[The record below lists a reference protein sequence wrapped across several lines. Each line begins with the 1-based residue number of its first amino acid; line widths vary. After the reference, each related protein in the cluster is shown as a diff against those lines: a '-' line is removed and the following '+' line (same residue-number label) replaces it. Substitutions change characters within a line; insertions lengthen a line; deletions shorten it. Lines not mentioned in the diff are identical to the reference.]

1 LIDNYLKQFKLL
13 RKPVNY
19 EFIRKNLAKSFQ
31 QIYKGMSSLKMPTF
45 NKPFR
50 EELEEQTPDPTQYGP
65 DKVAKAMKIAVNSD
79 GKYTIAV
86 REIEKIAKNLSK
98 VSTIARA
105 LQTANE
111 QLEEAI
117 APFRL
122 SYDDKYGKHAGFED
136 AKTLQDLQNKAQK
149 LRAKGFKINKMGRNT
164 SPVKEDFTKKDYKKL
179 MSEIKEAMPG
189 GANSSSRQGSFA
201 KSRKPKYRFGYRVA
215 EKQPTGDKL
224 AEEAK
229 DIAVGQRISFDQLSQ
244 SLKDLWTEAADK
256 EKGASD
262 AKVPAIK
269 KDNKPGV
276 KIAKIRLKRDKMDGP
291 EGDGKDEGAELA
303 KKEDEVALLKQKME
317 TEKAKSVEK
326 ATKKLVNPETGE
338 PLLQIGIAY
347 KHIRDKL
354 EKEKEKKKSEVKE
367 STEYLKSKLSS
378 TQIANIKATWAKK
391 KASDV
396 TIGVKDMIKKMD
408 IPTQLAIKAADIP
421 HISKLIEGLSE
432 GKYTRYSYLLIQK
445 GRMQKA
451 GDKQGE
457 KQTDIEIEKEKQKLG
472 IKEGVEVQVIK
483 KGSGPINKRSHVH
496 DFKNRAD
503 AEKWIKW
510 YKTGGSLY
518 KKSEIEKIL
527 IHEVNDR
534 SSLIY
539 QYNLPQIVSED
550 KEGSAYAIGM
560 AKAKEKY
567 NDEPPLEKKT
577 IRKAH
582 HIADKILNN
591 QVQNGDGM
599 EDQPETPKKKL
610 KIGIVHPAKETVNRL
625 WHKRGDKK

>member
-1 LIDNYLKQFKLL
+1 
-13 RKPVNY
+13 
-19 EFIRKNLAKSFQ
+19 
-31 QIYKGMSSLKMPTF
+31 
-45 NKPFR
+45 
-50 EELEEQTPDPTQYGP
+50 
-65 DKVAKAMKIAVNSD
+65 
-79 GKYTIAV
+79 
-86 REIEKIAKNLSK
+86 
-98 VSTIARA
+98 
-105 LQTANE
+105 
-111 QLEEAI
+111 
-117 APFRL
+117 
-122 SYDDKYGKHAGFED
+122 
-136 AKTLQDLQNKAQK
+136 
-149 LRAKGFKINKMGRNT
+149 
-164 SPVKEDFTKKDYKKL
+164 
-179 MSEIKEAMPG
+179 
-189 GANSSSRQGSFA
+189 
-201 KSRKPKYRFGYRVA
+201 
-215 EKQPTGDKL
+215 
-224 AEEAK
+224 
-229 DIAVGQRISFDQLSQ
+229 
-244 SLKDLWTEAADK
+244 
-256 EKGASD
+256 
-262 AKVPAIK
+262 
-269 KDNKPGV
+269 
-276 KIAKIRLKRDKMDGP
+276 
-291 EGDGKDEGAELA
+291 
-303 KKEDEVALLKQKME
+303 
-317 TEKAKSVEK
+317 
-326 ATKKLVNPETGE
+326 
-338 PLLQIGIAY
+338 
-347 KHIRDKL
+347 
-354 EKEKEKKKSEVKE
+354 
-367 STEYLKSKLSS
+367 
-378 TQIANIKATWAKK
+378 
-391 KASDV
+391 
-396 TIGVKDMIKKMD
+396 
-408 IPTQLAIKAADIP
+408 TQLAIKAADIP

-539 QYNLPQIVSED
+539 QYDLPQIVSED